1 MSRLKRWRLRRAY
14 RLVLKDLSKISMF
27 RGVYD
32 AVNGDEV
39 FMYGIGTVME
49 TIAFEAED
57 FNFEQ
62 TFNDN
67 MTRSEIKAGVI
78 SEQEPRQGV

>member
-1 MSRLKRWRLRRAY
+1 MGKLKRWRLRRAY
-14 RLVLKDLSKISMF
+14 RLVLKDLFKVNMF

-49 TIAFEAED
+49 TIAFEAGD

-67 MTRSEIKAGVI
+67 MTRSEIKAGVVDDKD
-78 SEQEPRQGV
+78 E